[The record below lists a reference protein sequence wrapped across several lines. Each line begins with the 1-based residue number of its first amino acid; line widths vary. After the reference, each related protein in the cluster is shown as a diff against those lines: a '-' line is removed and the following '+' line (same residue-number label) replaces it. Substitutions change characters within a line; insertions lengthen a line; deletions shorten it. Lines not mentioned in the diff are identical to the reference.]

1 MSMDDLGLGALGE
14 GALDEAHTW
23 TLTETSQALSR
34 NEVLSREILEMYLT
48 RIEVL
53 DASLNAYITIL
64 ADTAFA
70 QAEASDERRLSGISL
85 GPLDG
90 IPIAIKDNIDIAGSP
105 TTAGIPGRRNA
116 TAAADAPV
124 IAALR
129 EAGAVLI
136 GKTNMHEAAF
146 GGTTDNQS
154 FGQCQNPH
162 RDGFTP
168 GGSSGGSGAAVAAS
182 LACGALGTDTLGSVR
197 IPSAYCGIAGIK
209 PTYGLVSTRDVVPL
223 SWTLDHVGPMARSV
237 EDLFPLLQAMAKF
250 DHHCPF
256 SRVPS
261 ARMDFGAHGD
271 STPAGL
277 KIGVARFSSTK
288 IDADVETLFEKS
300 IDQFRELGA
309 EIIDDAVPDLDL
321 HELMLAG
328 ILISQ
333 VEGGTALEGLVKSND
348 DGMSSNIRE
357 LFKIGLSRPAEDL
370 ALAFRKISEVT
381 HAFGIAFEGV
391 DALIMPTMPQTA
403 FAFNTIPP
411 SNLAHFTSV
420 CNLAR
425 GPAVSVPMGRASNG
439 LPAGLQIVCPEFHD
453 AHALRLG
460 LAYERAAAHNMSV
473 QE

>member
-1 MSMDDLGLGALGE
+1 MSMDDLGLGALGM

-23 TLTETSQALSR
+23 TLTETSAALSR
-34 NEVLSREILEMYLT
+34 NEVLSREIVEMYLT

-53 DASLNAYITIL
+53 DASLNAYITSL
-64 ADTAFA
+64 PDTAFA
-70 QAEASDERRLSGISL
+70 EAEASDERRLSGKSL

-90 IPIAIKDNIDIAGSP
+90 IPVAIKDNIDIAGFP

-116 TAAADAPV
+116 TATDDAPV
-124 IAALR
+124 ISALR
-129 EAGAVLI
+129 AAGAVLI

-146 GGTTDNQS
+146 GGTTDNHS

-162 RDGFTP
+162 RKGFTP
-168 GGSSGGSGAAVAAS
+168 GGSSGGSGTAVAAS

-209 PTYGLVSTRDVVPL
+209 PTYGSVSTRDVVPL

-237 EDLFPLLQAMAKF
+237 EDLFPLLQAMMGF
-250 DHHCPF
+250 DRDCPF
-256 SRVPS
+256 SRTPPVE
-261 ARMDFGAHGD
+261 MDFTAGAET
-271 STPAGL
+271 SLAGK
-277 KIGVARFSSTK
+277 KIGVARFSSTA
-288 IDADVETLFEKS
+288 IDAEVEALFEKS
-300 IDQFRELGA
+300 IDQFRDQGA
-309 EIIDDAVPDLDL
+309 EIFDNAVADLDL
-321 HELMLAG
+321 HQIMLAG

-333 VEGGTALEGLVKSND
+333 VEGGTALEALVKSDAD
-348 DGMSSNIRE
+348 DMSSDIRE
-357 LFKIGLSRPAEDL
+357 LFKIGLNRPAQDL

-381 HAFGIAFEGV
+381 QAFGMAFENV
-391 DALIMPTMPQTA
+391 DALIMPTMPQTS
-403 FAFNTIPP
+403 FAFNTAPP

-425 GPAVSVPMGRASNG
+425 GPAVSIPMGFASNG

-453 AHALRLG
+453 AHALRLA
-460 LAYERAAAHNMSV
+460 LAYERAAGHDMSV